1 MFKIFK
7 KYFHRNKRPQLGAD
21 PVDLQEPK
29 PCFVFLSKV
38 DESDGTIYC
47 GIKTPGMAIKEN
59 KDCYWVM
66 ADDQLQTVGK
76 SAVQFTQDS
85 D

>member
-7 KYFHRNKRPQLGAD
+7 KYFHRNDQPKLGIE
-21 PVDLQEPK
+21 PVDLPEPR

-47 GIKTPGMAIKEN
+47 GIKTPGVAMKEN
-59 KDCYWVM
+59 KYCYWVM
-66 ADDQLQTVGK
+66 VEDILQPVGK
-76 SAVQFTQDS
+76 TAVQFT
-85 D
+85 